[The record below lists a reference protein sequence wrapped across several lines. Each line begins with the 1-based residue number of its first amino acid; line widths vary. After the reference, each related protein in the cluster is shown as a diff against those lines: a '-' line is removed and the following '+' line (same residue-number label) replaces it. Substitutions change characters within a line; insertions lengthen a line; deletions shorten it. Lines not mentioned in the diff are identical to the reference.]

1 LPVIAEVLYIPR
13 QAILGGI
20 NDAKVYVAENGK
32 AILRTITV
40 RGGNDRLVEVVSG
53 LNENEQVVVN
63 GLINLA
69 DGKEIKIIE

>member
-1 LPVIAEVLYIPR
+1 
-13 QAILGGI
+13 
-20 NDAKVYVAENGK
+20 
-32 AILRTITV
+32 LRTITV